1 MRAYCALWL
10 RLHACGTT
18 CAGGQPHLT
27 LPRSLPLSRRRSIA
41 AEIAALP
48 GTSNIGWLR
57 VSAKPL
63 KQALG
68 TWASKWVY
76 VFTKYLQDK
85 VSRGAPSAHDALRL
99 GCRRRRRTPP
109 AGMAQQLTA
118 SQARGAAPSQAGPPR
133 RLHTCRAGAG
143 HRV

>member
-1 MRAYCALWL
+1 MAAPAGAY
-10 RLHACGTT
+10 ACLLCSLAATA
-18 CAGGQPHLT
+18 CVRRHVRSSAAAPA
-27 LPRSLPLSRRRSIA
+27 PSSLPLARRRSIA

-85 VSRGAPSAHDALRL
+85 V
-99 GCRRRRRTPP
+99 
-109 AGMAQQLTA
+109 
-118 SQARGAAPSQAGPPR
+118 
-133 RLHTCRAGAG
+133 
-143 HRV
+143 